1 VSGKEQPCSRG
12 LGVVVAIDSAGCT
25 HSRRSV
31 LGILAT
37 ALATITPSLAQGQS
51 QQAIRLN
58 VPFSPGTGPDLLARI
73 LSEELRQR
81 WNQPVI
87 VENKPGA
94 SGNIG
99 TDLAARAAPDGHAL
113 LVTVNTFVMNASL
126 YRAIPYDPEKSFM
139 PIVEIATGVLA
150 LAVHPSLNV
159 TTFAELIALAR
170 GKPGEV
176 NYASPGRGTPQHLAM
191 ELLKLTAQIN
201 LTHIP
206 YPGSAGALKDL
217 AGGHV
222 SAMFLPIH
230 TALPLAETGQI
241 RILAVGSQARA
252 PQAAQVPTL
261 AELGVT
267 GFDVDLW
274 YAVLA
279 PAGTPKAIVDRYNAV
294 FNDIL
299 AQPGVRE
306 VLGKQGLIAQGG
318 TPERL
323 AELIVKDRQ
332 RWAKVVKDAEIT
344 SE

>member
-1 VSGKEQPCSRG
+1 MLASR
-12 LGVVVAIDSAGCT
+12 T

-31 LGILAT
+31 LGILAM
-37 ALATITPSLAQGQS
+37 ALASMKPGLALGQS
-51 QQAIRLN
+51 QQTIRLN
-58 VPFSPGTGPDLLARI
+58 VPFSAGTGPDLLARI
-73 LSEELRQR
+73 LGEELRQR

-99 TDLAARAAPDGHAL
+99 TQAAARAAPDGLTL

-126 YRAIPYDPEKSFM
+126 YRSIPYDPETSFV
-139 PIVEIATGVLA
+139 PIAEIATGVLA
-150 LAVHPSLNV
+150 LVVHPSLNV
-159 TTFAELIALAR
+159 STFPELIALAR
-170 GKPGEV
+170 SKPGEI

-206 YPGSAGALKDL
+206 YAGSAGAVKDI

-252 PQAAQVPTL
+252 QQATQVPTL

-267 GFDVDLW
+267 DFDVDLW
-274 YAVLA
+274 YGVLA
-279 PAGTPKAIVDRYNAV
+279 PAGTSKDIVDRYNAV
-294 FNDIL
+294 FNEIL
-299 AQPGVRE
+299 AQPNVRA
-306 VLGKQGLIAQGG
+306 VLDRQGLIARGG
-318 TPERL
+318 PPERL
-323 AELIVKDRQ
+323 AELIAKDRL
-332 RWAKVVKDAEIT
+332 RWARVVKDAGIT

>member
-1 VSGKEQPCSRG
+1 MPASR
-12 LGVVVAIDSAGCT
+12 T
-25 HSRRSV
+25 HSRRTV
-31 LGILAT
+31 LGILAM
-37 ALATITPSLAQGQS
+37 AVAPMKPSLALGQS
-51 QQAIRLN
+51 QQTIRLN
-58 VPFSPGTGPDLLARI
+58 VPFSAGTGPDILARI
-73 LSEELRQR
+73 LGEELRQR

-99 TDLAARAAPDGHAL
+99 TQAAARAAPDGLTL

-126 YRAIPYDPEKSFM
+126 YRSISYDPETSFV
-139 PIVEIATGVLA
+139 PITEIATGALA
-150 LAVHPSLNV
+150 LVVHPSLNV
-159 TTFAELIALAR
+159 STFAELIALAR
-170 GKPGEV
+170 SKPGDI

-206 YPGSAGALKDL
+206 YAGSAGAVKDL
-217 AGGHV
+217 SGGHV

-230 TALPLAETGQI
+230 TALPFAETGQI

-252 PQAAQVPTL
+252 EQAAQVPTL

-279 PAGTPKAIVDRYNAV
+279 PAGTPKATIDRYNAV
-294 FNDIL
+294 FNEIL
-299 AQPGVRE
+299 AQPGVRDI
-306 VLGKQGLIAQGG
+306 LDKQGLIARGG
-318 TPERL
+318 PPERL
-323 AELIVKDRQ
+323 AARITKDRE
-332 RWAKVVKDAEIT
+332 RWAKVVKDADIT

>member
-1 VSGKEQPCSRG
+1 MLASR
-12 LGVVVAIDSAGCT
+12 T
-25 HSRRSV
+25 HSRRTV
-31 LGILAT
+31 LGILALAPMMPGL
-37 ALATITPSLAQGQS
+37 ALGQS
-51 QQAIRLN
+51 QPTIRLN
-58 VPFSPGTGPDLLARI
+58 VPFSAGTGPDLLARI
-73 LSEELRQR
+73 LGEELRQR

-99 TDLAARAAPDGHAL
+99 TLAAARAAPDGLTL

-126 YRAIPYDPEKSFM
+126 YKSIPYDPETSFV
-139 PIVEIATGVLA
+139 PIAEIATGVLA
-150 LAVHPSLNV
+150 LVVHPSLNV
-159 TTFAELIALAR
+159 STFPELIALAR
-170 GKPGEV
+170 SKPGEI

-191 ELLKLTAQIN
+191 ELLKLTAKIN

-206 YPGSAGALKDL
+206 YAGSAGAVKDI

-252 PQAAQVPTL
+252 QQAPQVPTL

-267 GFDVDLW
+267 DFDVDLW

-279 PAGTPKAIVDRYNAV
+279 PAGTPKDIVDRYNAV
-294 FNDIL
+294 FNEIL
-299 AQPGVRE
+299 AQPNVRA
-306 VLGKQGLIAQGG
+306 VLERQGLIARGG
-318 TPERL
+318 PSDRL
-323 AELIVKDRQ
+323 AKLIARDRP

>member
-1 VSGKEQPCSRG
+1 MPAS
-12 LGVVVAIDSAGCT
+12 CT
-25 HSRRSV
+25 HSRRTV
-31 LGILAT
+31 LGILAM
-37 ALATITPSLAQGQS
+37 AFAPMRQGLAQGQS
-51 QQAIRLN
+51 QQTIRLN

-73 LSEELRQR
+73 LGEELRQR

-99 TDLAARAAPDGHAL
+99 TQAAARATPDGQTL

-126 YRAIPYDPEKSFM
+126 YRSIPYDPEKSFE
-139 PIVEIATGVLA
+139 PIAEIATGILA
-150 LAVHPSLNV
+150 LVVHPSLNV
-159 TTFAELIALAR
+159 TTFPEFIALAR

-279 PAGTPKAIVDRYNAV
+279 PAGTPKAIVDRYNVV
-294 FNDIL
+294 FNEIL

-318 TPERL
+318 APERL
-323 AELIVKDRQ
+323 AELIAKDRL

>member
-1 VSGKEQPCSRG
+1 MLASR
-12 LGVVVAIDSAGCT
+12 T
-25 HSRRSV
+25 HSRRTV
-31 LGILAT
+31 LGILA
-37 ALATITPSLAQGQS
+37 LAPMAPSLALGQS
-51 QQAIRLN
+51 QQTIRLN
-58 VPFSPGTGPDLLARI
+58 VPFSAGTGPDLLARI

-99 TDLAARAAPDGHAL
+99 TQAAARANPDGLTL

-126 YRAIPYDPEKSFM
+126 FNSIPYDPEKSFE
-139 PIVEIATGVLA
+139 PIAEIATGVLA
-150 LAVHPSLNV
+150 LVVHPSLNV
-159 TTFAELIALAR
+159 STFPELIVLAR
-170 GKPGEV
+170 SKPGEI

-206 YPGSAGALKDL
+206 YPGSAGAVKDL

-222 SAMFLPIH
+222 SAMFIPIH
-230 TALPLAETGQI
+230 TALPLAEAGQI

-252 PQAAQVPTL
+252 QRAAQVPTL

-279 PAGTPKAIVDRYNAV
+279 PSGTPKAIVDRYNAV
-294 FNDIL
+294 FNEIL
-299 AQPGVRE
+299 AEPRVRD
-306 VLGKQGLIAQGG
+306 VLDKQGLLAEGG
-318 TPERL
+318 PPERL
-323 AELIVKDRQ
+323 AELIARDRL
-332 RWAKVVKDAEIT
+332 RWAKVVKDAQII

>member
-1 VSGKEQPCSRG
+1 MPASR
-12 LGVVVAIDSAGCT
+12 T
-25 HSRRSV
+25 HSRRTV
-31 LGILAT
+31 LGILAV
-37 ALATITPSLAQGQS
+37 ALAPMMPSLALGQS
-51 QQAIRLN
+51 QQTIRLN
-58 VPFSPGTGPDLLARI
+58 VPFSAGTGPDLLARI
-73 LSEELRQR
+73 LGEELRQR

-99 TDLAARAAPDGHAL
+99 TQAAARAAPDGQTL

-126 YRAIPYDPEKSFM
+126 YRSIPYDPETSFV
-139 PIVEIATGVLA
+139 PIAEIATGVLA
-150 LAVHPSLNV
+150 LVVHPSLNV
-159 TTFAELIALAR
+159 STFSELIALAR
-170 GKPGEV
+170 SKPGDI

-201 LTHIP
+201 LTHVP
-206 YPGSAGALKDL
+206 YAGSAGAVKDV

-222 SAMFLPIH
+222 SVMFLPIH

-252 PQAAQVPTL
+252 QQAQVPTL

-267 GFDVDLW
+267 DFDVDLW

-279 PAGTPKAIVDRYNAV
+279 PAGTPKEIVDRYNAV
-294 FNDIL
+294 FNEIL
-299 AQPGVRE
+299 AQPSVRA
-306 VLGKQGLIAQGG
+306 VLDRQGLIARGG
-318 TPERL
+318 PSERL
-323 AELIVKDRQ
+323 AELIARDRL
-332 RWAKVVKDAEIT
+332 RWAKVVKDAGIT

>member
-1 VSGKEQPCSRG
+1 MPASR
-12 LGVVVAIDSAGCT
+12 T
-25 HSRRSV
+25 HSRRTV
-31 LGILAT
+31 LGILALGLAAMKPGL
-37 ALATITPSLAQGQS
+37 ALGQS
-51 QQAIRLN
+51 QQTIRLN
-58 VPFSPGTGPDLLARI
+58 VPFSAGTGPDLLARI

-99 TDLAARAAPDGHAL
+99 TQAAARAAPDGLTL

-126 YRAIPYDPEKSFM
+126 YRSIPYDPETSFV
-139 PIVEIATGVLA
+139 PIAEIATGVLA
-150 LAVHPSLNV
+150 LVVHPSLNV
-159 TTFAELIALAR
+159 STFPELIARAR
-170 GKPGEV
+170 SKPGAI

-206 YPGSAGALKDL
+206 YAGSAGAVKDI

-252 PQAAQVPTL
+252 QQAAQVPTL

-267 GFDVDLW
+267 DFDVDLW

-279 PAGTPKAIVDRYNAV
+279 PAGTPKDIVDRYNAV
-294 FNDIL
+294 FNEIL
-299 AQPGVRE
+299 AQPNVRT
-306 VLGKQGLIAQGG
+306 VLDRQGLIARGG
-318 TPERL
+318 PSERL
-323 AELIVKDRQ
+323 AALIAKDRL